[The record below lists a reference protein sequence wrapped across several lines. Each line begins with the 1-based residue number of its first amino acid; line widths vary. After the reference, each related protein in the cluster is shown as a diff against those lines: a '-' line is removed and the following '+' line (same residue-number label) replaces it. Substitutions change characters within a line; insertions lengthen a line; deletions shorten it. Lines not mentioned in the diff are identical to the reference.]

1 MNISN
6 KTLTVLLLAAIVV
19 SLGGTFIN
27 LNRLSAITPTGYA
40 PENASGTVA
49 LELGEVIS
57 ITTEDNSAIDFG
69 LCTLEPGQPL
79 TINSEGLGNTSCEG
93 FEGLMTPIFVRNDGT
108 VPVTV
113 DIESDKIGGPE
124 SDFLTNQSQP
134 PSQNA
139 SISYR
144 TLDIGD
150 NREEKDYSG
159 GCVGVLGADTYAV
172 IDSKDPGTPFSICD
186 NLQTHSTANSVA
198 VHFEIFIPENTIQGD
213 TVTLTFVGA
222 KLD

>member
-19 SLGGTFIN
+19 SIGGTFIN

-40 PENASGTVA
+40 PENATGTVA

-69 LCTLEPGQPL
+69 LCTLDPGQPL

-93 FEGLMTPIFVRNDGT
+93 FDGLMTPIFVRNDGT

-113 DIESDKIGGPE
+113 DIESDKIGGAD
-124 SDFLTNQSQP
+124 SDFLTNQSVP
-134 PSQNA
+134 PSENS
-139 SISYR
+139 SISYK
-144 TLDIGD
+144 TLDEGHD
-150 NREEKDYSG
+150 GETTYTG
-159 GCVGVLGADTYAV
+159 GCAGGLGSDGSYTE
-172 IDSKDPGTPFSICD
+172 IDSKDPGEPFSICD